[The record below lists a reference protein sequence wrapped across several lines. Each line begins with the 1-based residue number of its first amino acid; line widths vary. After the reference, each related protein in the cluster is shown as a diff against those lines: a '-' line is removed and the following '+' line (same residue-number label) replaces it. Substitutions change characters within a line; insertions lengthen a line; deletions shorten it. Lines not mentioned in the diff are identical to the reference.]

1 MRKEVQAIIEGLKIS
16 DPARGAYLERHIVF
30 EGDDNMVYT
39 GKREIIDAVLKKSVI
54 VDDNIKSIIIKTM
67 DKEEVEGGPE
77 DEEIKQ
83 LMEDHDIDEDT
94 AEKAKELID
103 EGVDEDDAIEL
114 ADEM

>member
-54 VDDNIKSIIIKTM
+54 VDDNIKSIITETM